1 MAISALLKIEGK
13 KYDTVIDVDYQ
24 FTQAIDITGRPSDR
38 PRGGIIQLSLP
49 SPDNNNLFFHEWM
62 RDTQTIH
69 NGEIIFSVTSNGNI
83 TDKTLKFTDAY
94 CIGLHEHF
102 DWTNDGAMTMRLTLS
117 ASIITFGDSCEF
129 KLID

>member
-1 MAISALLKIEGK
+1 MAIAATLKIEGK

-38 PRGGIIQLSLP
+38 PRGGVIQLSLP
-49 SPDNNNLFFHEWM
+49 SPDDDNLFFHEWM
-62 RDTQTIH
+62 RNMDSVH
-69 NGEIIFSVTSNGNI
+69 DGEIIFSVNSKGTIS
-83 TDKTLKFTDAY
+83 DKTLKFTDAY

-102 DWTNDGAMTMRLTLS
+102 DRTDSGAMIMQLTIATGS
-117 ASIITFGDSCEF
+117 ITFGDSCEF